1 MPPAR
6 ANWNLQPAAAV
17 ERSRFF
23 PSPRGTWSPEQ
34 VGFGCRFGVKL
45 GVLWAVESGLPLILD
60 GSKHFKYLK
69 KLTGKG
75 KATNVMHITWVD
87 PGCIN
92 AFKFGT
98 DLPNWHAEPRL
109 SLRD

>member
-1 MPPAR
+1 MGCGERPASDFR
-6 ANWNLQPAAAV
+6 WQQALQIPK
-17 ERSRFF
+17 ETDR
-23 PSPRGTWSPEQ
+23 
-34 VGFGCRFGVKL
+34 
-45 GVLWAVESGLPLILD
+45 
-60 GSKHFKYLK
+60 KYLK

-98 DLPNWHAEPRL
+98 DLPNWHAEPGL